1 MKYKMKKSLLAVIL
15 SPLVLCFMA
24 NATAPFPVE
33 NDYKDFTYTL
43 VEKTYR
49 EDETGE
55 EPYTY
60 LEYEIT
66 NTGAYYCDH
75 FYVQLSKKDQFGL
88 IAVDYT
94 VDGLFD
100 KSNEMIYGG
109 PVLGPGATN
118 HFCCGVTNK
127 RPEEIKDTLKVC
139 CKGYTA
145 VAETFVLNDA
155 SLSFVEETTAPKYRY
170 IYKANFDYSY
180 SSNEKNNCLCFTVS
194 YESKDYYFSSRYF
207 NEENHPRLSE
217 VELETKEELNLDEV
231 SISNVMIVKAR
242 SRGGGGAI
250 LLLIPFLVGGVFLI
264 AMGIALIVGIVII
277 VVSIVKSKK
286 KQKLTMS
293 DINK

>member
-1 MKYKMKKSLLAVIL
+1 MKYKLKKSLLAIIL
-15 SPLVLCFMA
+15 SPLALCFMA

-49 EDETGE
+49 EYETGE

-75 FYVQLSKKDQFGL
+75 FYVQLSRNNEFGL
-88 IAVDYT
+88 KAVDYT
-94 VDGLFD
+94 MDGLFNIA
-100 KSNEMIYGG
+100 NEMIYGG

-118 HFCCGVTNK
+118 HFCCGLINK
-127 RPEEIKDTLKVC
+127 RPEEIKDTLKVY
-139 CKGYTA
+139 CKGYTS

-155 SLSFVEETTAPKYRY
+155 SLSFVEETTDPKYRY

-180 SSNEKNNCLCFTVS
+180 SSNENNNCLCFTVS
-194 YESKDYYFSSRYF
+194 YQGKDYYFSSRFF
-207 NEENHPRLSE
+207 NKNRVSLRE

-250 LLLIPFLVGGVFLI
+250 LLIPFLLVIIVLV

>member
-1 MKYKMKKSLLAVIL
+1 MKYKLKKSLLAIIL
-15 SPLVLCFMA
+15 SPLALCFMA

-33 NDYKDFTYTL
+33 NDYRDFTYTL
-43 VEKTYR
+43 VEKTYH
-49 EDETGE
+49 ESDSSEE

-75 FYVQLSKKDQFGL
+75 FYVKFSSSNQPSLR
-88 IAVDYT
+88 AVDYT
-94 VDGLFD
+94 MDGLFD
-100 KSNEMIYGG
+100 ISNEIIYGG

-118 HFCCGVTNK
+118 HFCCNVKNK
-127 RPEEIKDTLKVC
+127 RPEEIKDNMKVY

-155 SLSFVEETTAPKYRY
+155 SLSFVEETTDPKYRY

-180 SSNEKNNCLCFTVS
+180 SSNENNNCLCFTLS
-194 YESKDYYFSSRYF
+194 YQGKDYYFSSRYF
-207 NEENHPRLSE
+207 NKNNPSLSE
-217 VELETKEELNLDEV
+217 VELETKEELNLDEA

-250 LLLIPFLVGGVFLI
+250 LLIPILLGLIIYV

-286 KQKLTMS
+286 KQKLTMC
-293 DINK
+293 DIKP